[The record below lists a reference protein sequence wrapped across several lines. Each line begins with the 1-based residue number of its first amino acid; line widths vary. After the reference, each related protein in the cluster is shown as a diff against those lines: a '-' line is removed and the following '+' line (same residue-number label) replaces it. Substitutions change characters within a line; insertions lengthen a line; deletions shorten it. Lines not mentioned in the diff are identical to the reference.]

1 MLGNIMWAKNNYT
14 GAAWR
19 YQLAL
24 EADPQDQEALNTLRA
39 LKCYLKY
46 HHSAQ
51 SQAPL
56 ETQTKV
62 NNSYISRWVDNS
74 YICIKVN
81 NSYIRL
87 KVNNS
92 YINLGVN
99 NFYISLNLAYISHRV
114 NNSCISLKVNNSY
127 ISFKVN
133 NSCISVNLAKY
144 FSIKVQV
151 IL

>member
-24 EADPQDQEALNTLRA
+24 EADPQDQEAVNTLRA

-62 NNSYISRWVDNS
+62 NNSYITVLPAKSDSEVMFCLQR
-74 YICIKVN
+74 YQGLI
-81 NSYIRL
+81 
-87 KVNNS
+87 
-92 YINLGVN
+92 INR
-99 NFYISLNLAYISHRV
+99 SLVY
-114 NNSCISLKVNNSY
+114 
-127 ISFKVN
+127 
-133 NSCISVNLAKY
+133 
-144 FSIKVQV
+144 
-151 IL
+151 

>member
-19 YQLAL
+19 YQNAL
-24 EADPQDQEALNTLRA
+24 EADPQDQEAVNTLRA

-62 NNSYISRWVDNS
+62 NNSYISLR
-74 YICIKVN
+74 VN
-81 NSYIRL
+81 NSYISLR
-87 KVNNS
+87 VNNS
-92 YINLGVN
+92 YISLRVN
-99 NFYISLNLAYISHRV
+99 NSYISLNVY
-114 NNSCISLKVNNSY
+114 NSYISLKVNNSN
-127 ISFKVN
+127 ISLKVN
-133 NSCISVNLAKY
+133 NLHQHQGK
-144 FSIKVQV
+144 
-151 IL
+151 